1 AQDWQRR
8 CCWRHWQQ
16 AYRGVL
22 GWCSWRRGGLLLAT
36 ALVLRHHLRG
46 NVGRW
51 LWLGVAAA
59 LALAVLGGSGL
70 LPDFLTQRLATI
82 TNNLRLFDV
91 RSVEVTPEN
100 FSVVER
106 MALLQAGWQMFL
118 HEPVTGVGPGNYPI
132 AYAGSNSRDPYLL
145 HPWYYPH
152 QHAHNYY
159 LHMAAEAGIIGA
171 IAYLVLLALV
181 CAQAFFSLLRVRGW
195 FWQGIT
201 VGGCGIIA
209 SVAVHNL
216 FENLHVLNMGVQLG
230 AVWGMLVAIERQMQT
245 RMEKQ

>member
-1 AQDWQRR
+1 MAVA
-8 CCWRHWQQ
+8 CCPTSSPN
-16 AYRGVL
+16 
-22 GWCSWRRGGLLLAT
+22 GW
-36 ALVLRHHLRG
+36 HYYQH
-46 NVGRW
+46 
-51 LWLGVAAA
+51 
-59 LALAVLGGSGL
+59 
-70 LPDFLTQRLATI
+70 
-82 TNNLRLFDV
+82 LRLFDV

-201 VGGCGIIA
+201 VGRMWYYSLRCGA
-209 SVAVHNL
+209 QPVRKLTRAEYGRATWGSLGHAGGYRAADANTNGEAVR
-216 FENLHVLNMGVQLG
+216 E
-230 AVWGMLVAIERQMQT
+230 
-245 RMEKQ
+245 